1 MHALE
6 AGHHMFMKLETGK
19 VYCLPDGY
27 EIEDRSLDDIRHVLN
42 PTFTAKELA
51 VVDAGCAWSRSLDG
65 A

>member
-1 MHALE
+1 
-6 AGHHMFMKLETGK
+6 MFMKLETGK

-51 VVDAGCAWSRSLDG
+51 AVDAGCAWSRSLDG